1 MNNPKK
7 SIAVRENDK
16 SQRCLPAHEVWGIVL
31 CGRRNSEKD
40 FLVGSELI
48 CAVYAIQFPDEVFIV
63 LIGLGTLINVLSII
77 AGSAFGVLAGSRL
90 SIKTRELI
98 TDILGLITIL
108 AAAGAVIPM
117 FSAQYSQSLPK
128 GWTLLSIL
136 GSLLIGGIIGS
147 ALKLEIRLES
157 LGENLRKKFGAKQE
171 GTFVEGF
178 VSSSLL
184 FVIGPL
190 AILGSI
196 SDGMGTG
203 IDQLSLKAILDFF
216 AAIAFAASLGW
227 GVAVSAIPVGIYQGI
242 WTLIGLL
249 LGSVLAQYQIDAMT
263 IVGGLML
270 LSIGLRLLRIKEVA
284 VGNLLPA
291 LAVAPIFVYLLNSFV
306 A

>member
-1 MNNPKK
+1 
-7 SIAVRENDK
+7 
-16 SQRCLPAHEVWGIVL
+16 
-31 CGRRNSEKD
+31 
-40 FLVGSELI
+40 
-48 CAVYAIQFPDEVFIV
+48 V
-63 LIGLGTLINVLSII
+63 LIGLGTVINVLAII
-77 AGSAFGVLAGSRL
+77 AGSVVGVLAGSRL
-90 SIKTRELI
+90 NVKTRELI
-98 TDILGLITIL
+98 TDVLGLITIL
-108 AAAGAVIPM
+108 AAASAVIPM
-117 FSAQYSQSLPK
+117 FTDEYSQSLPK

-147 ALKLEIRLES
+147 ALKIEIRLEK
-157 LGENLRKKFGAKQE
+157 LGENLRKKFGANQE

-203 IDQLSLKAILDFF
+203 IDQLSLKSILDFF

-227 GVAVSAIPVGIYQGI
+227 GVAASSIPVGIYQGV
-242 WTLIGLL
+242 WTVIGFA
-249 LGSVLAQYQIDAMT
+249 LGSILAQYQIDAMT

-291 LAVAPIFVYLLNSFV
+291 LAIAPLFVYMLNSFLV
-306 A
+306 

>member
-1 MNNPKK
+1 M
-7 SIAVRENDK
+7 
-16 SQRCLPAHEVWGIVL
+16 
-31 CGRRNSEKD
+31 
-40 FLVGSELI
+40 
-48 CAVYAIQFPDEVFIV
+48 
-63 LIGLGTLINVLSII
+63 LIGLGTLINVFAII
-77 AGSAFGVLAGSRL
+77 FGSAVGVFAGSRL
-90 SIKTRELI
+90 NSKTRDLI

-117 FSAQYSQSLPK
+117 FTTEYSQSLPQ

-136 GSLLIGGIIGS
+136 ASLLIGGIIGS
-147 ALKLEIRLES
+147 LLKIELRLES
-157 LGENLRKKFGAKQE
+157 LGENLRKKFGAQQE

-203 IDQLSLKAILDFF
+203 IDQLSLKSTLDFF

-227 GVAVSAIPVGIYQGI
+227 GVAASAIPVGIYQGL
-242 WTLIGLL
+242 WTLIGFA
-249 LGSVLAQYQIDAMT
+249 LGSILLQYQIDAMT

-270 LSIGLRLLRIKEVA
+270 LSIGLRLLRIREIA

-291 LAVAPIFVYLLNSFV
+291 LAIAPLFVYGLNTFF

>member
-1 MNNPKK
+1 M
-7 SIAVRENDK
+7 
-16 SQRCLPAHEVWGIVL
+16 
-31 CGRRNSEKD
+31 
-40 FLVGSELI
+40 
-48 CAVYAIQFPDEVFIV
+48 
-63 LIGLGTLINVLSII
+63 LIGLGTLINVLTIVG
-77 AGSAFGVLAGSRL
+77 GSAIGVFAGSRL
-90 SIKTRELI
+90 NVKTRELI

-108 AAAGAVIPM
+108 AASSAVIPM
-117 FSAQYSQSLPK
+117 FTSSYSQSLPK

-136 GSLLIGGIIGS
+136 GSLLIGGLIG
-147 ALKLEIRLES
+147 ATFKLEVRLEN
-157 LGENLRKKFGAKQE
+157 LGENLRRKFGANRE

-203 IDQLSLKAILDFF
+203 IDQLSLKSILDFF

-227 GVAVSAIPVGIYQGI
+227 GVAASAIPVGIYQGL
-242 WTLIGLL
+242 WTVIGFA

-291 LAVAPIFVYLLNSFV
+291 LAVAPIFVYVLHTFV
-306 A
+306 G